1 MPVLAELTNQ
11 LSHVVS
17 LWEGFGTIEPRIN
30 KIRRDIYAPLAKQ
43 LGWESKQQDEA
54 ELDKLLRV
62 LAISEAGL
70 SGDENVIAEAK
81 SRFEK
86 FINGDH
92 SVISPDLR
100 YTVFKISLK
109 QASSEAEETKVWE
122 SIFAIYSDESFPID
136 QNIIAL
142 QSLGTGIK
150 YPSVITKTLNLILD
164 EKQVRTQDAWMF
176 FRA

>member
-1 MPVLAELTNQ
+1 MAELTNQ

-17 LWEGFGTIEPRIN
+17 LWGGFGTIEPRIN
-30 KIRRDIYAPLAKQ
+30 KIRRDIYAPLAKE
-43 LGWESKQQDEA
+43 LGWEYKQGEP

-70 SGDENVIAEAK
+70 SGDENVIAETK
-81 SRFEK
+81 NRFEK
-86 FINGDH
+86 FVDGDH
-92 SVISPDLR
+92 SVVSPDLR

-109 QASSEAEETKVWE
+109 QASSEEEENKVWE

-164 EKQVRTQDAWMF
+164 DKQVRTQDAWMF